1 MSLARDPIL
10 GPLCAKALIMLEKD
24 RPTDTVRKQLTLYYC
39 ALLEEAMTER
49 TRISIRLLRSRRGRG
64 RIGVI
69 MAALLEAN
77 DAEEPGTR
85 RSLEEDTQ

>member
-1 MSLARDPIL
+1 ML
-10 GPLCAKALIMLEKD
+10 GKD
-24 RPTDTVRKQLTLYYC
+24 RLTDTVRKQLKLYYY

-49 TRISIRLLRSRRGRG
+49 TRISTRLLRSRRGRR

-69 MAALLEAN
+69 IAALLEAN
-77 DAEEPGTR
+77 DAEEPETR